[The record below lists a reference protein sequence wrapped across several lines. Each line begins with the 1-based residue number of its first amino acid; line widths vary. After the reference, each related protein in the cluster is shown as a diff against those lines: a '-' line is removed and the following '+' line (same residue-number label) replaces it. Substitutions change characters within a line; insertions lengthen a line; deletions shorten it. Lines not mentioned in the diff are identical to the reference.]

1 MIFEP
6 MDSSLIW
13 ITRAALELFSK
24 KNHGPEPSAWAVAC
38 RILADEGRIP
48 PDVGFYLVARSCT
61 DAANRRAPTD
71 PQLRQI
77 TADIQRL
84 KESYARTLGCPDWMV
99 PALFEDED
107 TPTDLTALRVAFRRR
122 YDRLIQEEHIKTGAQ
137 DMASLYAEDQDAYN
151 HRFLLGFAEYRERVS
166 HDGKEE

>member
-13 ITRAALELFSK
+13 ITRAGQSLSESM
-24 KNHGPEPSAWAVAC
+24 NQGPEPSAWGIAC

-48 PDVGFYLVARSCT
+48 PDVGFYLVAKSCT
-61 DAANRRAPTD
+61 DASNRRATTD
-71 PQLRQI
+71 PLLRRI
-77 TADIQRL
+77 TENLHWIE
-84 KESYARTLGCPDWMV
+84 ESYARTLGCPGWMV
-99 PALFEDED
+99 SSLFED
-107 TPTDLTALRVAFRRR
+107 TPPDLAALQAAFRRR
-122 YDRLIQEEHIKTGAQ
+122 YDDLIQEEHIKTGAQ

>member
-6 MDSSLIW
+6 MDYSLIW
-13 ITRAALELFSK
+13 ITRAGQSLSDPRDQ
-24 KNHGPEPSAWAVAC
+24 GPEPSAWAVAC

-48 PDVGFYLVARSCT
+48 PDVGFYLVAKSCT
-61 DAANRRAPTD
+61 DASNRRATID
-71 PQLRQI
+71 PLLRRI
-77 TADIQRL
+77 TENL
-84 KESYARTLGCPDWMV
+84 HWVEESYARTLGCPGWMV
-99 PALFEDED
+99 SSLFED
-107 TPTDLTALRVAFRRR
+107 TPPDLAALQDAFRRR
-122 YDRLIQEEHIKTGAQ
+122 YDDLIQEEHIKTGAQ

>member
-6 MDSSLIW
+6 MDSSVVW
-13 ITRAALELFSK
+13 ITRAGQSLSDSM
-24 KNHGPEPSAWAVAC
+24 NRGPEPSTWAVAC

-48 PDVGFYLVARSCT
+48 PDVGFYLVAKSCA

-77 TADIQRL
+77 TAALQRV
-84 KESYARTLGCPDWMV
+84 EEVHARTLGCPGWMV
-99 PALFEDED
+99 SSILTPLPPDLAALQD
-107 TPTDLTALRVAFRRR
+107 AFRRR
-122 YDRLIQEEHIKTGAQ
+122 YDDLIQEAHAQAGAQ

>member
-13 ITRAALELFSK
+13 ITRAGQSLSESM
-24 KNHGPEPSAWAVAC
+24 NQGPEPSAWGIAC

-48 PDVGFYLVARSCT
+48 PDLGGYLVAKACT
-61 DAANRRAPTD
+61 DAANRRATID

-99 PALFEDED
+99 PALFED
-107 TPTDLTALRVAFRRR
+107 TPSDLAALQDAFRRR
-122 YDRLIQEEHIKTGAQ
+122 YDALIQEAHAQAGAQ
-137 DMASLYAEDQDAYN
+137 ELAHLYTEDQDAYN
-151 HRFLLGFAEYRERVS
+151 HQFLLGFAEYRERVRP
-166 HDGKEE
+166 